1 MKEFIIRQINNNDYD
16 KKYLELLQKLT
27 FIEPEKISREDFNI
41 FIDNLNNNHMILV
54 IENSLINIIIGSITI
69 LIESK
74 FIHNLGKV
82 CHIEDV
88 VIDDDFRGLGLG
100 KLLVNEAI
108 EISKK
113 SLCYKT
119 ILNCSNDNVIFYE
132 KCGLTKN
139 SVQMTLYNH

>member
-27 FIEPEKISREDFNI
+27 FIEPEKISREDFTI
-41 FIDNLNNNHMILV
+41 FIDNLNNNHIILV

-69 LIESK
+69 LIEPK

-88 VIDDDFRGLGLG
+88 IIDDDFRGLGLG
-100 KLLVNEAI
+100 KLLINEAI

-119 ILNCSNDNVIFYE
+119 ILNCSNDNIIFYE
-132 KCGLTKN
+132 KCGLIKN